1 MGNAKEWCWT
11 PAQDGIDPFNWWSL
25 CALCALCALCM
36 AGTFNL
42 DCQLVTKERQENVH
56 YQIAKVGHFYAGNSK
71 RKGEREREREKGGRE
86 RKGGEGGGERICGS
100 ILGGGVSGEGA
111 AFDPPSKCARN
122 EGKQRPQMSIFRDS
136 KWRRAFSS
144 VANQLT

>member
-1 MGNAKEWCWT
+1 MVLDAGT
-11 PAQDGIDPFNWWSL
+11 RRDRSFQLVVTL
-25 CALCALCALCM
+25 CALCALCTLY
-36 AGTFNL
+36 GG
-42 DCQLVTKERQENVH
+42 DIQLGLSTGNKRATGECSLS
-56 YQIAKVGHFYAGNSK
+56 NSK
-71 RKGEREREREKGGRE
+71 SWSFLCWKFQEKRRKREREREKGGRE

>member
-1 MGNAKEWCWT
+1 
-11 PAQDGIDPFNWWSL
+11 
-25 CALCALCALCM
+25 M

-86 RKGGEGGGERICGS
+86 RKGGGGGRGKDMWIDPRRRSERG
-100 ILGGGVSGEGA
+100 
-111 AFDPPSKCARN
+111 R
-122 EGKQRPQMSIFRDS
+122 
-136 KWRRAFSS
+136 SS
-144 VANQLT
+144 V